1 MFHHVD
7 ILGQSKGW
15 MLKLS
20 DQTFVF
26 VFSVVV
32 AMVNEIRFASMRLFD
47 KQSKMWKTPVSKW
60 S

>member
-26 VFSVVV
+26 VFSIVV

-47 KQSKMWKTPVSKW
+47 
-60 S
+60 